1 MPDYFLAECFATK
14 LGLGWKE
21 LQEYEAREVIHGV
34 VKKGQTYY
42 SSQDFYRLKGIL
54 HFTRNKGLALT
65 EAQARVP
72 RRPKLVSASRR

>member
-1 MPDYFLAECFATK
+1 MPDYFLADSLATK

-21 LQEYEAREVIHGV
+21 LQEYEARGVIHSVIKEGR
-34 VKKGQTYY
+34 TYY

-54 HFTRNKGLALT
+54 HFTRNKGLSLE

-72 RRPKLVSASRR
+72 SRPKLVSASRR